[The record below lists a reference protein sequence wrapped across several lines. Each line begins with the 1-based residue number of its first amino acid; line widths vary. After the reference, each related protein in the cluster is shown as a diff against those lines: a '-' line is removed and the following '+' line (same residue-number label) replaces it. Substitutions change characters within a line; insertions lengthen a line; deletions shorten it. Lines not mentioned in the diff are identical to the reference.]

1 MPSKSYAGVAAI
13 IFLLMTVAQTVR
25 AAMGLSLIVAGY
37 SIPVYVSIVVAVVT
51 GALALIGFMV
61 SR

>member
-1 MPSKSYAGVAAI
+1 MQAKSYATVAAA
-13 IFLLMTVAQTVR
+13 IFLLMAIVQAAR

-37 SIPVYVSIVVAVVT
+37 SIPIYASVVVAVVT
-51 GALALIGFMV
+51 GVLALVGFMA